1 MKKKKLLFI
10 WDFHG
15 VLEKDNEY
23 AVQRICRQVV
33 KEFGFNTK
41 VYLEDV
47 RRWYGLKWIE
57 YFFNLTEEQDRRK
70 LRKMVKRAREVSQK
84 IVHKYLKPMNHADYV
99 LSQIKKSGGVNVIVS
114 NARQDRIEDFVKIV
128 GLQKYLYKVIGID
141 GHTRF
146 KFSTPMEKANAISR
160 LSAGKNYARKIIIG
174 DSESD
179 ILAGKMVGAKTYLF
193 VKKMNSKKVSDI
205 KADKTIDDLRK
216 ILPEI
221 HTA

>member
-1 MKKKKLLFI
+1 MKKQKFLFI

-23 AVQRICRQVV
+23 AVQHICRQVT

-41 VYLEDV
+41 IYLEDV

-57 YFFNLTEEQDRRK
+57 YFFNLTRETNRRT
-70 LRKMVKRAREVSQK
+70 LGKMVERAREVSQE
-84 IVHKYLKPMNHADYV
+84 IVQKYLKPMNHADYV
-99 LSQIKKSGGVNVIVS
+99 LSRIKKSGNVNIVIS

-128 GLQKYLYKVIGID
+128 GLQKYLDEVVGVD
-141 GHTRF
+141 GHIRF
-146 KFSTPMEKANAISR
+146 KSSTSAEKARAIGR
-160 LSAGKNYARKIIIG
+160 LSVGKNYARKIMIG

-179 ILAGKMVGAKTYLF
+179 ILAGKIVGAKTYLF
-193 VKKMNSKKVSDI
+193 VTKMNRKKTGKI
-205 KADKTIDDLRK
+205 KADRTISDLRK

-221 HTA
+221 HTV